1 MAFMCPPTHFLL
13 NLRTLAILLAL
24 LTYLVFTS
32 SRLITSG
39 HLTHNT
45 NSNSPPIFTYY
56 SVLHQILTM
65 GPKQRMLPRQLGE
78 EKEQHDRE
86 QAAQNDEAIR
96 TSIASSR
103 ASIPFN
109 HLGNQTFQQ
118 NFQQMPDNAPEVTT
132 TMQQPL
138 GMTAPTG
145 LDFEWGNFS
154 NQGFVNQS
162 SFATTPTL
170 NNDSPG
176 E

>member
-1 MAFMCPPTHFLL
+1 
-13 NLRTLAILLAL
+13 
-24 LTYLVFTS
+24 
-32 SRLITSG
+32 
-39 HLTHNT
+39 
-45 NSNSPPIFTYY
+45 
-56 SVLHQILTM
+56 M
-65 GPKQRMLPRQLGE
+65 GPKKRMLPRQLGE

-96 TSIASSR
+96 ESIASSR

-109 HLGNQTFQQ
+109 HLGQQDFQQ
-118 NFQQMPDNAPEVTT
+118 NFQQMPDNSPEAT
-132 TMQQPL
+132 TMIQQPL

-145 LDFEWGNFS
+145 LDFGWGNFS

>member
-1 MAFMCPPTHFLL
+1 
-13 NLRTLAILLAL
+13 
-24 LTYLVFTS
+24 
-32 SRLITSG
+32 
-39 HLTHNT
+39 
-45 NSNSPPIFTYY
+45 
-56 SVLHQILTM
+56 M
-65 GPKQRMLPRQLGE
+65 GPKKRMLPRQLGE
-78 EKEQHDRE
+78 EKEQYDRE

-96 TSIASSR
+96 ESIASSR

-109 HLGNQTFQQ
+109 HLGQQDFQQ
-118 NFQQMPDNAPEVTT
+118 NFQQMPDNSPEAT
-132 TMQQPL
+132 TMIQQPL

-145 LDFEWGNFS
+145 LDFGWGNFS

>member
-1 MAFMCPPTHFLL
+1 
-13 NLRTLAILLAL
+13 
-24 LTYLVFTS
+24 
-32 SRLITSG
+32 
-39 HLTHNT
+39 
-45 NSNSPPIFTYY
+45 
-56 SVLHQILTM
+56 M
-65 GPKQRMLPRQLGE
+65 GPKKRMLPRQLGE

-109 HLGNQTFQQ
+109 HIGNQ
-118 NFQQMPDNAPEVTT
+118 NFQAPENAPEVTT
-132 TMQQPL
+132 MMQQPL

-176 E
+176 